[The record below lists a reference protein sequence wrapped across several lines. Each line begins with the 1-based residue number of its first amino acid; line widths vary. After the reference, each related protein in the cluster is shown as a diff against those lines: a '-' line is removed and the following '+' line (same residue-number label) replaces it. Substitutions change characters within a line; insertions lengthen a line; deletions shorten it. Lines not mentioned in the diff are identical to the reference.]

1 MAQEILERHPES
13 TTTRWIYEC
22 LLWKD
27 RCKDGDGKIKLI

>member
-1 MAQEILERHPES
+1 MAQENKHKS
-13 TTTRWIYEC
+13 CTTTRWIYEC